1 MPSICSTAHFRPAF
15 APTHY
20 DQDMRR
26 LEHVSVVRP
35 DDQVATIPNL
45 SPCEISGSKR
55 IEPASSGPTS
65 HVFRTI
71 PQLHLSNLSPSLT
84 GSTARVRL
92 RAERAGVVPVM
103 YHGGDGSTRPRPFFP
118 YRGGIRIIW
127 CHSPSK
133 PDHDGHAWLRPAC
146 SGSEEGRLVSGKLQ
160 KARWSSETTSTQP
173 GVITKLSE
181 CWHGLT
187 CRGRSGRRE
196 PWSQSRR
203 A

>member
-1 MPSICSTAHFRPAF
+1 MRARHLLKICQSTLSDRMHKPDSPEGDGGSSGELDGHNGGQLEEVRVADLRHVGLDALHLLHRPLQASVR
-15 APTHY
+15 AYTHY

-71 PQLHLSNLSPSLT
+71 PQLHLSDPSASLT

-103 YHGGDGSTRPRPFFP
+103 YQAGDGST
-118 YRGGIRIIW
+118 
-127 CHSPSK
+127 
-133 PDHDGHAWLRPAC
+133 
-146 SGSEEGRLVSGKLQ
+146 
-160 KARWSSETTSTQP
+160 
-173 GVITKLSE
+173 
-181 CWHGLT
+181 
-187 CRGRSGRRE
+187 
-196 PWSQSRR
+196 
-203 A
+203 